1 MNAKK
6 FWLERFLP
14 IALIVAL
21 LGAIIASAIIYAK
34 GKEGTK
40 TPLGWC
46 IWEIHTHEDYD
57 CEFTYVYQEVEP
69 KSEIKK
75 EADKGMNLYCYYIT
89 VFTEDRIG
97 EWYCFI
103 ECFHRDFFDK
113 MMDSRFY
120 AANEVYLIDCDIARE
135 DIFDER
141 DA

>member
-14 IALIVAL
+14 IAIIVTSI
-21 LGAIIASAIIYAK
+21 GAAVASAVIYAK
-34 GKEGTK
+34 GKDGSR

-46 IWEIHTHEDYD
+46 VWEIHHEEDYD
-57 CEFTYVYQEVEP
+57 CEFTYTYQELEP

-89 VFTEDRIG
+89 VFTDDRIG

-103 ECFHRDFFDK
+103 ECFHKDLFDK
-113 MMDSRFY
+113 MLDSKY
-120 AANEVYLIDCDIARE
+120 YSANEVYLIDCDIARE

-141 DA
+141 IY